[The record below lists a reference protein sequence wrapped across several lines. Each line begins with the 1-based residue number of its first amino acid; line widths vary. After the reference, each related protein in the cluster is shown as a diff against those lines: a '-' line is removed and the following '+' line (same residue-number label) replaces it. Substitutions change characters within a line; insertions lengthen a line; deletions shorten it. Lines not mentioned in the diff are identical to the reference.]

1 MTVQASAPTRRARP
15 IGWSGPAFV
24 ALGLALGG
32 ALIGLGNAIY
42 TVQGSMST
50 IAAMLPLGYAFGAG
64 MVATV
69 NPCGVLLLPSLV
81 AFYLGRDDG
90 TGLSAPQ
97 RAGKALMLGATATL
111 GFVTVF
117 GLAGLIIGAGGRA
130 LVGAFPVGGL
140 AVGVLL
146 AGLGLWL
153 SLTGRGFGILA
164 ASRAMG
170 HVELRDDVR
179 SLFVF
184 GVAYAVTSLA
194 CTLPIFLV
202 VAGSALAAGGPI
214 AAAGQFVS
222 YALGMGA
229 VLTTVILGAAF
240 CQAAIQRS
248 LRRIVPH
255 VHRLSAAFLLGA
267 GLFMVYYW
275 LTTGGLLRSP

>member
-1 MTVQASAPTRRARP
+1 MTIHPSATPARVRRVE
-15 IGWSGPAFV
+15 WLGPAFV
-24 ALGLALGG
+24 ALGLVLGG
-32 ALIGLGNAIY
+32 LLIALSSAIY
-42 TVQGSMST
+42 LLQGGVSTVAT
-50 IAAMLPLGYAFGAG
+50 LLPFGYAFGAG

-81 AFYLGRDDG
+81 AFYLGGGDDVG
-90 TGLSAPQ
+90 ISVPR
-97 RAGKALMLGATATL
+97 RAGKALLLGATATL

-117 GLAGLIIGAGGRA
+117 GMVGLIIGAGGRA
-130 LVGAFPVGGL
+130 LVGAFPMGGL

-170 HVELRDDVR
+170 HVELGDNVR

-214 AAAGQFVS
+214 AAAGQFIS
-222 YALGMGA
+222 YALGMGMI
-229 VLTTVILGAAF
+229 LTMVILGAAF
-240 CQAAIQRS
+240 FQAAVQRS
-248 LRRIVPH
+248 LRRVVPY
-255 VHRLSAAFLLGA
+255 VHRVSAAFLIGA
-267 GLFMVYYW
+267 GVFVIHYW
-275 LTTGGLLRSP
+275 LTIGGLLR

>member
-1 MTVQASAPTRRARP
+1 MTVEASAPAARVRRVEWTG
-15 IGWSGPAFV
+15 IAFL
-24 ALGLALGG
+24 ALGLVLGVLLIALGNSIYLLQG
-32 ALIGLGNAIY
+32 GVSTVAAL
-42 TVQGSMST
+42 
-50 IAAMLPLGYAFGAG
+50 LPFGYAFGAG

-81 AFYLGRDDG
+81 AFYLGG
-90 TGLSAPQ
+90 TGEAGLSVPQ
-97 RAGKALMLGATATL
+97 RASKALLLGAVATL
-111 GFVTVF
+111 GFVTIFAVV
-117 GLAGLIIGAGGRA
+117 GLVIGAGGRA
-130 LVGAFPVGGL
+130 LAGAFPIGGL
-140 AVGVLL
+140 AVGIGL
-146 AGLGLWL
+146 AGLGAWL
-153 SLTGRGFGILA
+153 AISGQGLGILA

-170 HVELRDDVR
+170 HVQLADDIR

-214 AAAGQFVS
+214 AAAGQCVS

-240 CQAAIQRS
+240 FQAAVQRS
-248 LRRIVPH
+248 LRKVVPY

-267 GLFMVYYW
+267 GLFMVSYW
-275 LTTGGLLRSP
+275 LTTGGLLR

>member
-1 MTVQASAPTRRARP
+1 MTIQVSAPAARVRRVEWTG
-15 IGWSGPAFV
+15 IAFV

-32 ALIGLGNAIY
+32 LLIALGNSIY
-42 TVQGSMST
+42 LLQGGVSTV
-50 IAAMLPLGYAFGAG
+50 AALLPFGYAFGAG

-81 AFYLGRDDG
+81 AFYLGG
-90 TGLSAPQ
+90 EGESGLSVPQ
-97 RAGKALMLGATATL
+97 RAGKALLLGTVATL
-111 GFVTVF
+111 GFVTIFAVV
-117 GLAGLIIGAGGRA
+117 GLVIGAGGRA
-130 LVGAFPVGGL
+130 LAGAFPIGGL

-146 AGLGLWL
+146 AGLGTWL
-153 SLTGRGFGILA
+153 AVSGRGLGILA

-170 HVELRDDVR
+170 HVQFADDLR

-214 AAAGQFVS
+214 AAAGQFIS

-229 VLTTVILGAAF
+229 VLTTIILGAAF
-240 CQAAIQRS
+240 FQAAVQRF
-248 LRRIVPH
+248 LRRVVPY

-275 LTTGGLLRSP
+275 LTTGGLLF

>member
-1 MTVQASAPTRRARP
+1 VTVQASAPTRRARP
-15 IGWSGPAFV
+15 RGWSGLAFV
-24 ALGLALGG
+24 SLGLALGG
-32 ALIGLGNAIY
+32 ALIALGNAIY
-42 TVQGSMST
+42 SVQGGMST
-50 IAAMLPLGYAFGAG
+50 VAAMLPLGYAFGAG

-90 TGLSAPQ
+90 IGQSAPQ
-97 RAGKALMLGATATL
+97 RAGKAFMLGATATL

-117 GLAGLIIGAGGRA
+117 GMVGLIIGAGGRA
-130 LVGAFPVGGL
+130 LVGVFPIGGL

-222 YALGMGA
+222 YALGMGM

-240 CQAAIQRS
+240 FQAAVQRS
-248 LRRIVPH
+248 LRRVVPY

-267 GLFMVYYW
+267 GLFVINYW
-275 LTTGGLLRSP
+275 LTTGGLLR

>member
-1 MTVQASAPTRRARP
+1 MTVPASAHSNRARRVER
-15 IGWSGPAFV
+15 SGLVFV
-24 ALGLALGG
+24 TLGIALGG
-32 ALIGLGNAIY
+32 TLIALGNAIY
-42 TVQGSMST
+42 SVQGGVST
-50 IAAMLPLGYAFGAG
+50 VAAMLPFGYAFGAG

-81 AFYLGRDDG
+81 AFYLGRDDEA
-90 TGLSAPQ
+90 GLSAAQ
-97 RAGKALMLGATATL
+97 RAGKALVLGAMATL

-117 GLAGLIIGAGGRA
+117 GIVGLVIGAGGRA
-130 LVGAFPVGGL
+130 LVSTFPIGGL

-146 AGLGLWL
+146 AGLGAWL
-153 SLTGRGFGILA
+153 AISGRGFGILA

-170 HVELRDDVR
+170 HVQLAGDLR

-202 VAGSALAAGGPI
+202 VAGSALTAGGPI

-222 YALGMGA
+222 YALGMGMI
-229 VLTTVILGAAF
+229 LTTVILGAAF
-240 CQAAIQRS
+240 FQAAVQRS
-248 LRRIVPH
+248 LRRLVPY

-267 GLFMVYYW
+267 GLFIVYYW
-275 LTTGGLLRSP
+275 LTTGGLLS

>member
-1 MTVQASAPTRRARP
+1 MTVQASLASSRVQR
-15 IGWSGPAFV
+15 IDWLGLAFV
-24 ALGLALGG
+24 ALGLVLGG
-32 ALIGLGNAIY
+32 ALIALGNVVY
-42 TVQGSMST
+42 VVQGGIST
-50 IAAMLPLGYAFGAG
+50 VATLLPLGYAFGAG

-81 AFYLGRDDG
+81 AYYLGRGDEF
-90 TGLSAPQ
+90 GLSAAR
-97 RAGKALMLGATATL
+97 RAGKALLLGATATL
-111 GFVTVF
+111 GFVSIFAVV
-117 GLAGLIIGAGGRA
+117 GLAIGAGGRA
-130 LVGAFPVGGL
+130 IAGAFPIGGL

-146 AGLGLWL
+146 TGLGAWL
-153 SLTGRGFGILA
+153 ALSGRGFGILA

-170 HVELRDDVR
+170 HVELRDDLR

-222 YALGMGA
+222 YALGMGTI
-229 VLTTVILGAAF
+229 LTAVILGAAF
-240 CQAAIQRS
+240 FQAAVQRS
-248 LRRIVPH
+248 LRRVVPY

-267 GLFMVYYW
+267 GLFVINYW
-275 LTTGGLLRSP
+275 LTTGGLLR